1 MSTETLIKTKD
12 KPLSK
17 SVHFQINNTSPNKTK
32 TERIELP
39 RIRSLNRITID
50 PGINTVKKLNMK
62 EPPNI
67 IFKRGDYL
75 ERKKELIDNNKEIQ
89 KKRLGTF
96 KPLSKAEQAQKLENK
111 ITERELEKGFKEKFI
126 KFEKKHNDLLLIEN
140 TIERIIKDTNNINL
154 EIDILQNF
162 QNDLDRKLVLDDS
175 ETNNPEKKFLKTKK
189 DIKFEM
195 KIKRQEETKKRE
207 EKKLILQ
214 EKKEQNERALNGL
227 KNNMLQIKKE
237 ISEIKEEIYLKR
249 HELNEYY
256 LLTLYEGLD
265 FKSEGLVSLI
275 KSIWNIGMDVDIS
288 FMPTYLDRE
297 SVDYLFIKA
306 RQLLEISKMRQII
319 QEAKERFIIEASEMN
334 ILIEDSK
341 NNTNTQSSQFFE
353 TRVENE
359 IAKKYNEKKS
369 SILDYYPKTKNFME
383 KYDKE
388 HVENADLYTM
398 ANVKEK
404 VYSKMKLSPLIMNR
418 YKNIEKLKYLLST
431 MEAKVREK
439 EREEVI
445 RISKE
450 FINNDYAN
458 KYHVDITT
466 VISALCGEEYR
477 DEELLVYS
485 RMVKE
490 NNDKKKM
497 VKYYSTYK
505 NDKL

>member
-39 RIRSLNRITID
+39 RIHSLNRITID
-50 PGINTVKKLNMK
+50 PGINTVKKLNMN

-75 ERKKELIDNNKEIQ
+75 ERKKMLIDNNIEIQ

-111 ITERELEKGFKEKFI
+111 ITERELEKDFKDKFI
-126 KFEKKHNDLLLIEN
+126 KFEKKHNELLLIEN
-140 TIERIIKDTNNINL
+140 TIERIIKDTSNLNL
-154 EIDILQNF
+154 EIDLLENF

-175 ETNNPEKKFLKTKK
+175 ETNNPEKKKK
-189 DIKFEM
+189 DIKFEIKM
-195 KIKRQEETKKRE
+195 KRQEETRKRE
-207 EKKLILQ
+207 EQKLFFQ
-214 EKKEQNERALNGL
+214 EKKEQNNRALNGL
-227 KNNMLQIKKE
+227 KNNMIQIKKE
-237 ISEIKEEIYLKR
+237 LSEIKEEIYLKR

-265 FKSEGLVSLI
+265 FKSEGLVSII

-319 QEAKERFIIEASEMN
+319 QEAKERFVIEASEMN

-388 HVENADLYTM
+388 HVENAELYTM

-458 KYHVDITT
+458 KYKVDITT
-466 VISALCGEEYR
+466 VISALCGEEYK

-505 NDKL
+505 NEKM

>member
-1 MSTETLIKTKD
+1 MSTETLE

-17 SVHFQINNTSPNKTK
+17 SVHFQISKTSPNKTK

-39 RIRSLNRITID
+39 RIHSLNRITID
-50 PGINTVKKLNMK
+50 PGINTVKKLNMN
-62 EPPNI
+62 ETPNI
-67 IFKRGDYL
+67 IFKREDYL
-75 ERKKELIDNNKEIQ
+75 ERKKVLIDNNKEIQ

-288 FMPTYLDRE
+288 FMPTYLDRK

-306 RQLLEISKMRQII
+306 RQLIEISKMRQII
-319 QEAKERFIIEASEMN
+319 QEAKERFISEASEMN

-353 TRVENE
+353 TRVEND
-359 IAKKYNEKKS
+359 IVKKNNEKKS
-369 SILDYYPKTKNFME
+369 NILQYYPKTKNFME

-388 HVENADLYTM
+388 HVENAELYTM

-404 VYSKMKLSPLIMNR
+404 VYSKMKLAPLIINR

-458 KYHVDITT
+458 KYNVDITT
-466 VISALCGEEYR
+466 VISALCGEEHK

-497 VKYYSTYK
+497 IKYYSTYK
-505 NDKL
+505 NEKI